1 MSDEDWAK
9 AIAMHMTGRPNEPTP
24 MLLNM
29 IATIRGEGYL
39 TGKAGIVPRPPD
51 DAIGSHYV

>member
-39 TGKAGIVPRPPD
+39 AASQVGADRTKESSNAV
-51 DAIGSHYV
+51 